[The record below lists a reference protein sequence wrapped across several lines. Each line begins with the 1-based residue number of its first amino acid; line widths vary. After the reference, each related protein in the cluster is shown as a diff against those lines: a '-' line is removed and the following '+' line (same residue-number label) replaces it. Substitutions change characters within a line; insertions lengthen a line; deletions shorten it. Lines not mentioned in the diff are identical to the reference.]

1 MFQELIYVKD
11 IKTIFKPIKIL
22 GEGGQG
28 KTYLAV
34 YKSTNQQVVLKKIE
48 KGH

>member
-1 MFQELIYVKD
+1 
-11 IKTIFKPIKIL
+11 L

-34 YKSTNQQVVLKKIE
+34 YKTTKQQVVLKEIE
-48 KGH
+48 MG